1 MEEKFIKVYV
11 LISLWFW
18 AGMLLSS
25 PLRKAFEEM
34 HWRVVERIYDATF
47 GQVEKL
53 IKKIADWFSLK
64 FKKTALYMEE
74 RTYELRVKVARTLV
88 KTELLEE
95 LNHKNFIAA
104 ISRARQMDQ
113 ADSGV
118 PYEELEKLVH
128 LIAGKSVGNE
138 EKRVAVK
145 TAFKLS
151 DTILLQDIITKMP
164 KAQER
169 ILLAFEQSEGDAP
182 YDSVKNEEFRKF
194 IRE

>member
-1 MEEKFIKVYV
+1 MEERLMKIYV

-34 HWRVVERIYDATF
+34 HWRVVERIYYATLW
-47 GQVEKL
+47 QVIRSYRKIVAEISKQ
-53 IKKIADWFSLK
+53 IKTIP
-64 FKKTALYMEE
+64 LYVKDC
-74 RTYELRVKVARTLV
+74 TYTLRVSVARSLIS
-88 KTELLEE
+88 KELLEE
-95 LNHKNFIAA
+95 LSHKNFIAA

-113 ADSGV
+113 ADSGI

-128 LIAGKSVGNE
+128 LIAGKSVDKE
-138 EKRVAVK
+138 EKRVAIK

-151 DTILLQDIITKMP
+151 DTTLLQDIISKIP

-169 ILLAFEQSEGDAP
+169 ILLAFEQAEGNEP
-182 YDSVKNEEFRKF
+182 YDSIKNEEYRRF
-194 IRE
+194 IR

>member
-1 MEEKFIKVYV
+1 MEEKLIKVYV
-11 LISLWFW
+11 LINLCFW
-18 AGMLLSS
+18 AGILLSS

-64 FKKTALYMEE
+64 FKKAALYMED
-74 RTYELRVKVARTLV
+74 RTYELRVSVARSLISEEV
-88 KTELLEE
+88 LEE

-169 ILLAFEQSEGDAP
+169 ILLAFEQVEGDAP